1 MHALDALT
9 SNKNSSQLM
18 ETLAVLWLNT
28 GMDPYQ
34 QYQSPNQGS
43 PYEFILNPQK
53 PPKKK
58 IGFGGNNF
66 MFTLVIIIGGAVLFM
81 IILALVLNAVGGK
94 TSSKTDLIGLTQTE
108 NELARVS
115 QTAASGATQQT
126 TKNLAVTIQYTML
139 TQQKKTLN
147 VLGANGVKIGEK
159 DLKLKQNALTD
170 QQLASA
176 KTTSTFDLIFSQLI
190 QDQLESYANDIKTLH
205 NRAASKTERDLTSDF
220 YEQTQLLISQIPYTQ
235 DRIQNGATQ

>member
-1 MHALDALT
+1 
-9 SNKNSSQLM
+9 
-18 ETLAVLWLNT
+18 
-28 GMDPYQ
+28 MDPYQ

-58 IGFGGNNF
+58 LGFGGNNF
-66 MFTLVIIIGGAVLFM
+66 IFTLVVIIGGAIIFM
-81 IILALVLNAVGGK
+81 IVLALILNSVGGK
-94 TSSKTDLIGLTQTE
+94 TTSKADLIGLTQTE

-115 QTAASGATQQT
+115 QAAASGATQQT

-139 TQQKKTLN
+139 TQQKRTIDLLALN
-147 VLGANGVKIGEK
+147 GTKVDEK
-159 DLKLKQNALTD
+159 ELKLKQNAQTD

-176 KTTSTFDLIFSQLI
+176 KTTSTFDLVFSQLI
-190 QDQLESYANDIKTLH
+190 QDQLEDYANEVKTLH
-205 NRAASKTERDLTSDF
+205 NRSASKTESNLASEF

-235 DRIQNGATQ
+235 DRIQNGQ

>member
-1 MHALDALT
+1 
-9 SNKNSSQLM
+9 
-18 ETLAVLWLNT
+18 
-28 GMDPYQ
+28 MDPYQ

-66 MFTLVIIIGGAVLFM
+66 IFTLVIIIGGAVLFM
-81 IILALVLNAVGGK
+81 IILALVLNAVG
-94 TSSKTDLIGLTQTE
+94 SKTTSTADLITLTQTE

-115 QTAASGATQQT
+115 QSAATTANQQT
-126 TKNLAVTIQYTML
+126 TKNLAVTIQFTML
-139 TQQKKTLN
+139 TQQKRTLK
-147 VLGANGVKIGEK
+147 VLAANGTTVDVK
-159 DLKLKQNALTD
+159 DLKLKQNAQTD

-176 KTTSTFDLIFSQLI
+176 KTTSTFDLVFSQLI
-190 QDQLESYANDIKTLH
+190 QDQLEDYANEVKAIH
-205 NRAASKTERDLTSDF
+205 NKSASKTEKELTSDF

-235 DRIQNGATQ
+235 DRIQNGVQ